1 MSQINKLF
9 SFSYKN
15 VSYFLK
21 SRRSAHNTLNA
32 PHFNAADASATKLSE
47 TLNKLNEIALNKRN
61 ATVQQNTKQE
71 EITSE
76 AVTYSKNKQSKAC
89 YLPNRKTVS
98 LETLENS
105 FSSAKNS
112 NLKALENPGSSI
124 VANNQNKYRGVA
136 NVINDLNTHFLTDE
150 YYFNGRVSDAEKTAF
165 DRKMVSGQIE
175 NILKEHDIELSSD
188 FSCEFVIDPD
198 NYRITVENC
207 ENQELK
213 EKIEQALND
222 GDENKDFADRNGRN
236 LYNHIYLSG
245 KDYKNSQITHD
256 GQLKRYVNDL
266 VQEKIGINLKD
277 CKNVGDDFIT
287 SDGQSVK
294 ELFLKQVEEE
304 STTDNIRSFKELRS
318 FYLSQVKDFDF
329 TDNNKQVLRISF
341 SENSLHDIGQQEDFG
356 GNLEFIHEMASVS
369 GAKDSR
375 KTFTC
380 FI

>member
-1 MSQINKLF
+1 
-9 SFSYKN
+9 
-15 VSYFLK
+15 
-21 SRRSAHNTLNA
+21 
-32 PHFNAADASATKLSE
+32 
-47 TLNKLNEIALNKRN
+47 
-61 ATVQQNTKQE
+61 
-71 EITSE
+71 
-76 AVTYSKNKQSKAC
+76 
-89 YLPNRKTVS
+89 
-98 LETLENS
+98 
-105 FSSAKNS
+105 
-112 NLKALENPGSSI
+112 
-124 VANNQNKYRGVA
+124 
-136 NVINDLNTHFLTDE
+136 
-150 YYFNGRVSDAEKTAF
+150 
-165 DRKMVSGQIE
+165 MVSGQIQ

-304 STTDNIRSFKELRS
+304 ETTTDNIRSFKELRS

-369 GAKDSR
+369 VAKDSR

>member
-1 MSQINKLF
+1 MSHINKLF

-21 SRRSAHNTLNA
+21 NRRSLHNTLNA
-32 PHFNAADASATKLSE
+32 AHLNVDDSATKLSE

-61 ATVQQNTKQE
+61 SKVQQDTKQE
-71 EITSE
+71 ITPDV
-76 AVTYSKNKQSKAC
+76 VTYSKNKQSKAC

-98 LETLENS
+98 LDTLENS

-165 DRKMVSGQIE
+165 DRKMVSGQIQ

-213 EKIEQALND
+213 
-222 GDENKDFADRNGRN
+222 
-236 LYNHIYLSG
+236 
-245 KDYKNSQITHD
+245 
-256 GQLKRYVNDL
+256 
-266 VQEKIGINLKD
+266 
-277 CKNVGDDFIT
+277 
-287 SDGQSVK
+287 
-294 ELFLKQVEEE
+294 
-304 STTDNIRSFKELRS
+304 
-318 FYLSQVKDFDF
+318 
-329 TDNNKQVLRISF
+329 
-341 SENSLHDIGQQEDFG
+341 
-356 GNLEFIHEMASVS
+356 
-369 GAKDSR
+369 
-375 KTFTC
+375 
-380 FI
+380 